1 MPITAPRDTTM
12 LEKLTSGHFSPYLNQ
27 KFLLHSDTGEPI
39 ETELVEVSELTARA
53 LSIVF
58 LGPQEP
64 VVAQGTYEVSHLEMG
79 PLSLFLVP
87 IGPNDNGM
95 RYEAVFA

>member
-1 MPITAPRDTTM
+1 M

-27 KFLLHSDTGEPI
+27 KFLLQSDTGETI
-39 ETELVEVSELTARA
+39 ETALVEVSDLTSRA
-53 LSIVF
+53 FSIVF
-58 LGPQEP
+58 QGPREP
-64 VVAQGTYEVSHLEMG
+64 VVAQGTYEVSHQEMG

-87 IGPNDNGM
+87 IGPNENGM